1 MPIKPFFLCLFSMS
15 ILYPT
20 LAIAESLPQSAGLDS
35 RVQVFDYS
43 PNDVYV
49 INAQAGYASL
59 IQLEDGEFI
68 HDDGGLGMGL
78 ADSWNI
84 AVKGN
89 NIFFKP
95 ISPMPDTNLILVTNK
110 RTYAF
115 VLTSSQHPSNVS
127 YIARFNYPVIAKVS
141 DAPVLP
147 EYVVKSHTLADGR
160 DVYMD
165 ADFNK
170 NYLYRG
176 ADNIKPTH
184 VWDNGRFTYLKY
196 SHASDLP
203 VAYRVLPDNS
213 EMLVNTHIEDDTLVL
228 QEIGAVYR
236 LRLGNE
242 VGEIGNQYN
251 RKPKFNVNGTSDK
264 AWQRVDIQG
273 QGQ

>member
-1 MPIKPFFLCLFSMS
+1 MPIKLFFLCLFSILS
-15 ILYPT
+15 LYPT
-20 LAIAESLPQSAGLDS
+20 LAAAESLPKSAGLDS

-49 INAQAGYASL
+49 INTKAGYASL

-68 HDDGGLGMGL
+68 HDEGGLGMGL

-95 ISPMPDTNLILVTNK
+95 VSPMPDTNLILVTNK

-115 VLTSSQHPSNVS
+115 MLTTSQKPNDVS
-127 YIARFNYPVIAKVS
+127 YIARFNYPVVVKVS
-141 DAPVLP
+141 DSPVLP
-147 EYVVKSHTLADGR
+147 EYVVKSHTLEDGR
-160 DVYMD
+160 EIYID
-165 ADFNK
+165 AEFNK

-176 ADNIKPTH
+176 ADNTKPTN
-184 VWDNGRFTYLKY
+184 VWDDGRFTYLRY
-196 SHASDLP
+196 NHASDLP

-213 EMLVNTHIEDDTLVL
+213 EMLVNTHIENDTLVL
-228 QEIGAVYR
+228 QEIGSVYR

-264 AWQRVDIQG
+264 TWQRVDIQG
-273 QGQ
+273 Q

>member
-1 MPIKPFFLCLFSMS
+1 MKLKAFFLCLFSLFGLMPALTMAQS
-15 ILYPT
+15 Y
-20 LAIAESLPQSAGLDS
+20 PQSAGLDN
-35 RVQVFDYS
+35 RVQVFNYS

-49 INAQAGYASL
+49 INTKAGHASL
-59 IQLEDGEFI
+59 IQLEEGEFI
-68 HDDGGLGMGL
+68 HDDGGVGMGL

-95 ISPMPDTNLILVTNK
+95 VSPMPDTNLLLVTNK

-115 VLTSSQHPSNVS
+115 VLTTSYDSNSLS
-127 YIARFNYPVIAKVS
+127 YIARFNYPVVAKVS
-141 DAPVLP
+141 DTSVLP
-147 EYVVKSHTLADGR
+147 EYVVKSHTLEDGR
-160 DVYMD
+160 EIYID

-176 ADNIKPTH
+176 AESIKPTN

-196 SHASDLP
+196 DHANDLP

-213 EMLVNTHIEDDTLVL
+213 EMLVNSHIENDTLVL
-228 QEIGAVYR
+228 QEIGTVYR

-264 AWQRVDIQG
+264 TWQRVDIQG
-273 QGQ
+273 Q

>member
-1 MPIKPFFLCLFSMS
+1 M
-15 ILYPT
+15 
-20 LAIAESLPQSAGLDS
+20 AQSLPQSAGLDS

-43 PNDVYV
+43 PNEVYV
-49 INAQAGYASL
+49 INTKAGYASL

-68 HDDGGLGMGL
+68 HDEGGLGMGL
-78 ADSWNI
+78 ADSWNV

-89 NIFFKP
+89 NLFFKP
-95 ISPMPDTNLILVTNK
+95 ISSMPDTNLLLVTNK

-115 VLTSSQHPSNVS
+115 VLTTSDNPTNLS
-127 YIARFNYPVIAKVS
+127 YIARFNYPVVAKVS
-141 DAPVLP
+141 ETPVLP

-160 DVYMD
+160 EIYID

-176 ADNIKPTH
+176 ADSIKPTN
-184 VWDNGRFTYLKY
+184 VWDDGRFTYLRY
-196 SHASDLP
+196 NNASDLP

-213 EMLVNTHIEDDTLVL
+213 EMLVNTHIENDTLVL
-228 QEIGAVYR
+228 QEIGSVYR

-251 RKPKFNVNGTSDK
+251 RKPKFNVSGTSDK
-264 AWQRVDIQG
+264 AWQRVDNKEQG
-273 QGQ
+273 Q

>member
-1 MPIKPFFLCLFSMS
+1 MMKAILFFLCLLS
-15 ILYPT
+15 IFPM
-20 LAIAESLPQSAGLDS
+20 LATAQSFPQSAGLDS
-35 RVQVFDYS
+35 RVQVFNYS

-49 INAQAGYASL
+49 INTKAGYASL

-84 AVKGN
+84 AVKAN

-95 ISPMPDTNLILVTNK
+95 VSPMPDTNLLLVTNK

-115 VLTSSQHPSNVS
+115 VLTTSYDPNNLS
-127 YIARFNYPVIAKVS
+127 YIARFNYPAQPQTAITPIV
-141 DAPVLP
+141 P

-160 DVYMD
+160 EIYID
-165 ADFNK
+165 AEFNK

-176 ADNIKPTH
+176 SDDTKPTN
-184 VWDNGRFTYLKY
+184 VWDDGRFTYLKY
-196 SHASDLP
+196 NHANDLP

-213 EMLVNTHIEDDTLVL
+213 EMLVNTHIENDTLVL
-228 QEIGAVYR
+228 QEIGSVYR

-251 RKPKFNVNGTSDK
+251 RKPKFNINGTSDK
-264 AWQRVDIQG
+264 TWRRVDIAG
-273 QGQ
+273 E